1 MVALREKS
9 IRRLIDFQRSRSRRD
24 ERAKVKPRTIVRV
37 QSFARDKKREGNTSS
52 TRPIDS
58 R

>member
-37 QSFARDKKREGNTSS
+37 QSFARDKKREGNTGS
-52 TRPIDS
+52 TRPIDL